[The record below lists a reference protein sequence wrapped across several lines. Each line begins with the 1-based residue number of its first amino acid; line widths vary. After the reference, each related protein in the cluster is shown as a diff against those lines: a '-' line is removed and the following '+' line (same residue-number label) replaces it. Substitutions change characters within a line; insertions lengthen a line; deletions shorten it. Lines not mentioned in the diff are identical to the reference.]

1 MANGEANV
9 DRVSPSETWDLPT
22 QVEKNAA
29 VQLLSLH
36 GKPAHRASG
45 GGHAGVAR
53 MSATLCHYCERVVP
67 AAVAERA
74 ARPHARDVSLSRR
87 VTREGGPWCDQIEH
101 GNDPNG
107 ELLPVI

>member
-1 MANGEANV
+1 MASGEANV

-53 MSATLCHYCERVVP
+53 MSAYVTIVSAWCRQRWLSGPQDPMPATCH
-67 AAVAERA
+67 
-74 ARPHARDVSLSRR
+74 
-87 VTREGGPWCDQIEH
+87 
-101 GNDPNG
+101 
-107 ELLPVI
+107 